1 MKSQRVEKSG
11 LVSIIIPVY
20 NCEKYL
26 DKCLSSIIAQS
37 YQTLEII
44 VINDGSNDNSG
55 RIIQEYADNYA
66 NILPI
71 NQTNSGVSAA
81 RNNGIEKAS
90 GEYLLFV
97 DGDDFLE
104 TEYVKNLV
112 ETAQTN
118 ASDLVICGCTMVDPE
133 GKVIQEL
140 IPEIYKRGEQEE
152 WAYRLLSVCSH
163 LYRRQV
169 WIESGV
175 KFAEG
180 VRGED
185 IPVDLYF
192 NYTCNNIVIIQ
203 ESGYHYV
210 QHKDSAMGVAHGLQ
224 DFQLPLKAIREIL
237 DRICDRKEANS
248 YEFLEYGVLKALAMF
263 LFDLGRGASWQ
274 VIRNLCLETENI
286 VFEYFPNYRRNEK
299 LRWNSSINMPFTVK
313 GATWLLAKLLNL
325 HLLSPF
331 MWIYCRVT

>member
-26 DKCLSSIIAQS
+26 DKCLGSVIAQS
-37 YQTLEII
+37 YRKLEII
-44 VINDGSNDNSG
+44 VINDGSKDNSG
-55 RIIQEYADNYA
+55 QIIQEYADNYA

-97 DGDDFLE
+97 DGDDYLE
-104 TEYVKNLV
+104 AEYVKKLV
-112 ETAQTN
+112 EAAQKN
-118 ASDLVICGCTMVDPE
+118 ASDLVICGCTMVDQE
-133 GKVIQEL
+133 GKVIREL
-140 IPEIYKRGEQEE
+140 IPEKYKKGEQEE
-152 WAYRLLSVCSH
+152 WAYRLSSVCSH
-163 LYRRQV
+163 LYRRKV
-169 WIESGV
+169 WIESGI

-192 NYTCNNIVIIQ
+192 NYTCNNIVVIS
-203 ESGYHYV
+203 EGGYYYV
-210 QHKDSAMGVAHGLQ
+210 QHKDSAMGAAHGLQ
-224 DFQLPLKAIREIL
+224 NFQLPLKAIREVL
-237 DRICDRKEANS
+237 DRICDMKEGNS
-248 YEFLEYGVLKALAMF
+248 HEFLEYGVLKALAMF

-274 VIRNLCLETENI
+274 VVRELCLETENI
-286 VFEYFPNYRRNEK
+286 VFEYFPDYRN
-299 LRWNSSINMPFTVK
+299 I
-313 GATWLLAKLLNL
+313 
-325 HLLSPF
+325 H
-331 MWIYCRVT
+331 